1 MNKEKKASIIANIE
15 QYARSSSVIV
25 ITDFKEMPVE
35 ELNAL
40 RVELRRASGR
50 FLVVKNTLARLA
62 LSEGVHSSLKA
73 HFKENCGLVFGF
85 EDSVTTVKAVVDFT
99 KSSKFLKVRIASL
112 NGQLLSEEQV
122 VALSKLPSREAL
134 LSSALGTLNQVPTGF
149 VSLFAN
155 VIRSLL
161 YGLKAIEAQKSNN

>member
-1 MNKEKKASIIANIE
+1 MNKEKKASIIANIK
-15 QYARSSSVIV
+15 QYAGSSSVIV

-40 RVELRRASGR
+40 RVELRRAGGR

-62 LSEGVHSSLKA
+62 LSEGDHNSLSS

-85 EDSVTTVKAVVDFT
+85 EDPVAAVKAVVDFT
-99 KSSKFLKVRIASL
+99 KNSKFLKIRIASL
-112 NGQLLSEEQV
+112 NGQLLSEEKV

-134 LSSALGTLNQVPTGF
+134 LSSALGTLNQIPTGF

-155 VIRSLL
+155 MIRSLL
-161 YGLKAIEAQKSNN
+161 YGLKAIEEQKSK